1 MKHYFLLLTTSLVL
15 LTTAHAQFYSE
26 TIYTTKDGLKSNE
39 VKDLIQT
46 KDGYL
51 WMINGGELC
60 RFDGK
65 DFGYFPLK
73 NDVKVDWVNIDLTE
87 LESGEIMLRSSE
99 FAKFNPKT
107 QQFIYYADPPLEVQQ
122 VVDRATGEVKGLM
135 APIDANFDKNGNVFY
150 VNYYGAT
157 LLFNDTCIDLKKTG
171 NKALKKENRFNHGTQ
186 LDKNGTVW
194 FSNNKKLF
202 NYKNNKIVNYNIEQ
216 FGFDT
221 ATSVPYISFVFKNG
235 GFLFVNVAW
244 KNGKTAKDRY
254 QLDTNIYYFD
264 VKNNQLDTLNFLG
277 GYIPDYNGNYIIENN
292 NKWYCFTYRGLLIYD
307 VIDKT
312 HSIVE
317 NKEQYN
323 RAILNKN
330 NELILY
336 SRVGENYGAESNSIT
351 IFDKNNYPTKIE
363 FEKCSINKVVADDEE
378 NIWIASNK
386 GLTKLSKAKV
396 NFKASELFSMP
407 IFRGASYVIDNKE
420 NIWFSKNTQFYDDF
434 GELIPS
440 KVKTILYKYD
450 VKNKKLSEEFSEL
463 IQNIYQLKWDDVNN
477 FLWVIFND
485 KFYQVKNGVLE
496 KQNISFSSELYFQ
509 SINGNLFSSGYKLGT
524 SILNNNK
531 FEIIS
536 KKHDLFNLYITYRQK
551 NNDVFTS
558 HYDNGQ
564 IISVFNTKNNTVE
577 EIVKLDSNEY
587 SESILKDKNNN
598 YWIFTY
604 KDKIVYYNSPK
615 LKLKKYQAY
624 PNSGTRNYD
633 IISVADN
640 FGNVWATSNMGLV
653 FLTINHDTIKS
664 DLISKQHG
672 LSSTIITD
680 LYADNKNNLWIATDN
695 GVDKL
700 DIATYLKSGEVKLE
714 HFGKK
719 EGLRDV
725 NCTKFEIR
733 NNQLM
738 VFTTSG
744 YAIIDDN
751 IKLTTKVAPKPFFSS
766 VLTTINDSQFVFHE
780 FEKSISFDNP
790 FGPVFINFNA
800 IKFNNTEELLY
811 TTLLYKNDKL
821 LYGNF
826 DNINWSTVEQVKY
839 EGLDPG
845 TYKLEVYCKVG
856 KKGEKS
862 EPCTTEFTI
871 LPAWWQTYWFKGLLV
886 IIGLLVIYL
895 IFRIRTEALLK
906 RQAQLEETVKI
917 KTTEAVEQK
926 QEAEKQRDIAN
937 IKNKEILDSLVYAKR
952 LQEAILPSPKLV
964 KEWLTESFILYKPK
978 DIVAGDFYWMETST
992 QTIDGKEKTLIFF
1005 AAADC
1010 TGHGVPGAM
1019 VSVVCANALN
1029 RAVKEF
1035 GITDTG
1041 LALDK
1046 VSELVE
1052 EAFAKSEEQI
1062 KDGMDI
1068 ALCAIDLSNK
1078 VVYYSG
1084 ANNPLYRIT
1093 KRIEDEEMALK
1104 SIYNQT
1110 HQLIEYKATKRPV
1123 GIHFDNTKFETHKI
1137 QLIPGDA
1144 IYLFSDGFADQFG
1157 GEKGKKL
1164 KYSTFKTLLLENF
1177 EASME
1182 EQKLILDKAFH
1193 DWKGSLEQIDDVCVM
1208 GVKINGVERN
1218 NFTKSELEV
1227 LKYLEEGL
1235 SSKLIADKINLS
1247 KNTVDTYRR
1256 RLLAKTGTYNVTEL
1270 INYCKKKEII

>member
-1 MKHYFLLLTTSLVL
+1 MKHVNLLVAFLILLSSAVK
-15 LTTAHAQFYSE
+15 AQFYSE

-65 DFGYFPLK
+65 DFEFFPLK
-73 NDVKVDWVNIDLTE
+73 NDVKTDWVNIDLTE
-87 LESGEIMLRSSE
+87 LENGELMLRSTQ

-107 QQFIYYADPPLEVQQ
+107 NKFIYYTDPPIERQQ
-122 VVDRATGEVKGLM
+122 VIDIATKEIKGFI
-135 APIDANFDKNGNVFY
+135 APNDALFDKNGRILY

-157 LLFNDTCIDLKKTG
+157 LLFNDSCYDLMKTG
-171 NKALKKENRFNHGTQ
+171 DKVLKNESKFNHGTQ
-186 LDKNGTVW
+186 LDNHGTIW
-194 FSNNKKLF
+194 FSNSKSFF
-202 NYKNNKIVNYNIEQ
+202 NYKNNKIIKYNIQQ

-221 ATSVPYISFVFKNG
+221 LTVKPSLSYVFNNGDLLFKNVAYKYGPGSG
-235 GFLFVNVAW
+235 G
-244 KNGKTAKDRY
+244 Y
-254 QLDTNIYYFD
+254 QALDTNVYYFD
-264 VKNNQLDTLNFLG
+264 IKNNQLDTLNFLNEYTYYG
-277 GYIPDYNGNYIIENN
+277 MVGKIENN
-292 NKWYCFTYRGLLIYD
+292 NKWYFLSNKGLMIYD
-307 VIDKT
+307 KIKKT
-312 HSIVE
+312 HLIFNE

-323 RAILNKN
+323 TAILTKN
-330 NELILY
+330 NKIIFY
-336 SRVGENYGAESNSIT
+336 KKGEGNYAQGESNSIT
-351 IFDKNNYPTKIE
+351 IMNNVNQLSKIE
-363 FEKCSINKVVADDEE
+363 FNNCIVNKIVADNEG
-378 NIWIASNK
+378 NIWIATNK
-386 GLTKLSKAKV
+386 GLLKISESQV
-396 NFKASELFSMP
+396 DFKASELFANP
-407 IFRGASYVIDNKE
+407 LFKGANFVIDNNE
-420 NIWFSKNTQFYDDF
+420 NIWYGKLLTYDDF
-434 GELIPS
+434 GELIQDNEPN
-440 KVKTILYKYD
+440 ILYKYD
-450 VKNKKLSEEFSEL
+450 VKNKKLTEAFS
-463 IQNIYQLKWDDVNN
+463 NKNVIYKTVWDDVNN

-485 KFYQVKNGVLE
+485 KFYQVKNNIIE
-496 KQNISFSSELYFQ
+496 KQNISFSSELDFQ
-509 SINGNLFSSGYKLGT
+509 SINGNLLSSGYKLGT

-531 FEIIS
+531 FELIS
-536 KKHDLFNLYITYRQK
+536 KNDELQYTSILRPM
-551 NNDVFTS
+551 DVFVS
-558 HYDNGQ
+558 CYENDLPKF
-564 IISVFNTKNNTVE
+564 SVFNFKTNKLE
-577 EIVKLDSNEY
+577 EIAKIDTNDYSQAQIKDSRG
-587 SESILKDKNNN
+587 N
-598 YWIFTY
+598 YWVLTVKNQI
-604 KDKIVYYNSPK
+604 IYYTSPA
-615 LKLKKYQAY
+615 LKLKKAKAY
-624 PNSGTRNYD
+624 LNSGVRNVE
-633 IISVADN
+633 IKICADN
-640 FGNVWATSNMGLV
+640 FGSVWATSNMGLV

-664 DLISKQHG
+664 DLISKQHN

-700 DIATYLKSGEVKLE
+700 DIATYLKSGKVNLE

-719 EGLRDV
+719 EGLKDV

-738 VFTTSG
+738 VFTSGG

-751 IKLTTKVAPKPFFSS
+751 IKLTTKIAPKPYFTS
-766 VLTTINDSQFVFHE
+766 VLTTINDSQFVFNE
-780 FEKSISFDNP
+780 FEKTISFDNP
-790 FGPVFINFNA
+790 FGAVFINFNA

-826 DNINWSTVEQVKY
+826 DNINWSTVEQIKY

-845 TYKLEVYCKVG
+845 KYKVEVYCKVG

-862 EPCTTEFTI
+862 EPCTMEFTI
-871 LPAWWQTYWFKGLLV
+871 LPEWWQTYWFKGLLV
-886 IIGLLVIYL
+886 IIGLLVIYF
-895 IFRIRTEALLK
+895 IFKIRTAALLK

-917 KTTEAVEQK
+917 KTAEVVEQK

-937 IKNKEILDSLVYAKR
+937 IKNKEILDSLNYAKR

-964 KEWLTESFILYKPK
+964 KDWLTESFILYKPK

-992 QTIDGKEKTLIFF
+992 QIVDGKEKTLIFF

-1104 SIYNQT
+1104 SVYNQT

-1227 LKYLEEGL
+1227 LKYLEDGL